1 MANVFITKMDGVPD
15 RPLIK
20 LLRPITVA
28 VVVNRNFARDWW
40 DSKVKSFVGGN
51 STANADYIED
61 WIEGRDGCLLEK
73 LQVKAVGFG
82 ANAVLRLDITATPYM
97 EKGMQLIMATGEA
110 AIIAD
115 ACASS
120 DSPAS
125 TAEAV
130 S

>member
-1 MANVFITKMDGVPD
+1 MASVFITKMDGVPD

-40 DSKVKSFVGGN
+40 DSKIKSFVGGN

-61 WIEGRDGCLLEK
+61 WIEGREGCLLEK
-73 LQVKAVGFG
+73 LQVKAAGFG
-82 ANAVLRLDITATPYM
+82 ANAVLRLEISPSPFM

-110 AIIAD
+110 VIIASEPFTND
-115 ACASS
+115 ALPCP
-120 DSPAS
+120 DPR
-125 TAEAV
+125 
-130 S
+130 

>member
-1 MANVFITKMDGVPD
+1 MANMFITTLDEVPG
-15 RPLIK
+15 RPLVRP
-20 LLRPITVA
+20 LRPITVA
-28 VVVNRNFARDWW
+28 LVINRNFARDWW

-51 STANADYIED
+51 STANADYVED
-61 WIEGRDGCLLEK
+61 WIENREGCLLEK
-73 LQVKAVGFG
+73 LQVKAAGFG
-82 ANAVLRLDITATPYM
+82 ANAVLRLEITTSPFM

-120 DSPAS
+120 AS